1 MSIYC
6 LLNATH
12 SYRKESN
19 VLVATSRSYMLFT
32 LNELKCGHSTT
43 GVVIELTKN
52 LRKNEHTKC
61 IYFGLE
67 HKRFS
72 NRIHLRPGSRRSTHV
87 PNYNLTDNEDIG
99 NEKRKR
105 RRLKRR
111 WRCSRL
117 QSDRLRYIEKCSV
130 VNTMLY

>member
-1 MSIYC
+1 MW
-6 LLNATH
+6 
-12 SYRKESN
+12 
-19 VLVATSRSYMLFT
+19 FT

-52 LRKNEHTKC
+52 LRKNEYRKC

-72 NRIHLRPGSRRSTHV
+72 NRIHLRPGSHRSTHV

-105 RRLKRR
+105 RMLKRR
-111 WRCSRL
+111 WRCNRL

>member
-1 MSIYC
+1 MLHMHIKRNLTYLWLLPAATCC
-6 LLNATH
+6 LRL
-12 SYRKESN
+12 
-19 VLVATSRSYMLFT
+19 M
-32 LNELKCGHSTT
+32 KCGHSTT

-52 LRKNEHTKC
+52 LRKNKYTKC

-67 HKRFS
+67 HKCFS

-105 RRLKRR
+105 RRLTRR

-117 QSDRLRYIEKCSV
+117 QSDRLGYIEKCSV
-130 VNTMLY
+130 VNTML